1 VREVI
6 SGESFALAAITAS
19 EMLVGVHAAQT
30 PVQRA
35 RRQRFGEAILRTA
48 PVEEFDLPVARI
60 HAELATGLSDDGTSI
75 GAHDLLI
82 AATARAK
89 GYVVLTHNVRE
100 FARVPGLEF
109 RTV

>member
-1 VREVI
+1 VREII

-19 EMLVGVHAAQT
+19 EMLVSVHRAQT

-35 RRQRFGEAILRTA
+35 RRQRFVETILRIA

-60 HAELATGLSDDGTSI
+60 HAELATELSDAGISI

-82 AATARAK
+82 AATARTK

-100 FARVPGLEF
+100 FARVPGLEV